1 MRYSALT
8 VTCVELVARELNNQ
22 VAIYR
27 LSVSQPWCPF
37 LAVCHLV
44 LLTIMAAACLSEPSP
59 TVPATSSPATSK
71 SVPAATPQTTLA
83 ETPSPTATKATT
95 VSSAQTPSPAAALT
109 PTPAATLPSLRP
121 AEVPLS
127 DLALGFVTELVEDL
141 GPRES
146 ATEQELEAA
155 QYLASR
161 LEGFGYTV
169 DLQNFTIQ
177 RLSAQLSSLEIHA
190 PQPQA
195 IDVIPLVRSATG
207 EVSGELIA
215 VGLARERDVPE
226 DGLVGKIVLAER
238 GLITFQEKVTRAAES
253 GAVAVVIY
261 NNLPGNFQG
270 VLLNTESI
278 PAVGISQ
285 EDGRR
290 MERLLSA
297 AAVQVSVSV
306 IARTDTSRNVIAEKP
321 GLGNRVVVLG
331 AHYDTVADIS
341 GANDNASGT
350 GVLLTLAGE
359 LATEDLPFTVRFVA
373 FGSEELG
380 LRGSNHYVASLT
392 EIQLNNTKVMFNFD
406 ALGTGERVEVL
417 GTRDLTALAVEQGD
431 AQKIDISVTRGL
443 EGGGSDHQSF
453 ADAGIPVL
461 MFFSG
466 DFSRIHTPADT
477 LEFVTPSLLGDA
489 AQVALSLLKS
499 EDFLRVLK

>member
-1 MRYSALT
+1 MT
-8 VTCVELVARELNNQ
+8 
-22 VAIYR
+22 
-27 LSVSQPWCPF
+27 
-37 LAVCHLV
+37 
-44 LLTIMAAACLSEPSP
+44 
-59 TVPATSSPATSK
+59 
-71 SVPAATPQTTLA
+71 
-83 ETPSPTATKATT
+83 
-95 VSSAQTPSPAAALT
+95 
-109 PTPAATLPSLRP
+109 
-121 AEVPLS
+121 
-127 DLALGFVTELVEDL
+127 GLVEDL

-155 QYLASR
+155 EYLASR
-161 LEGFGYTV
+161 LGGFGYTV
-169 DLQNFTIQ
+169 ELQNFIVE
-177 RLSAQLSSLEIHA
+177 RLSPQSSSLEIHA

-215 VGLARERDVPE
+215 VGLARDEDLPE
-226 DGLVGKIVLAER
+226 GGLEGKIVLAER
-238 GLITFQEKVTRAAES
+238 GLIPFQEKVTRAANA
-253 GAVAVVIY
+253 GAVAIVIY

-285 EDGRR
+285 EDGR
-290 MERLLSA
+290 MIEQLLSA
-297 AAVQVSVSV
+297 AAVQASVSV

-321 GLGNRVVVLG
+321 GFGDKVVVLG

-392 EIQLNNTKVMFNFD
+392 EIQLNNTKAMFNFD

-417 GTRDLTALAVEQGD
+417 GTRDLTDLAVEQGD
-431 AQKIDISVTRGL
+431 AQEIDIRLSRGL

-453 ADAGIPVL
+453 ADAGILVL
-461 MFFSG
+461 MFFSS

-477 LEFVTPSLLGDA
+477 LEFVAPGLLGDA

-499 EDFLRVLK
+499 EDFLTVLK